1 MDSGAGQAASDA
13 SLLLQSERLELDV
26 VSVEQV
32 SRGEVQ
38 GSADRVHRASG
49 TGDEANASGKHGLV
63 SGEILR
69 SGLEAVREEERGR
82 KRDEKGKKDK
92 KDTKSRGK
100 EVLAIAGE
108 PVRACVV
115 GAQEPGVSHQSTSL
129 LSPNSQERG
138 AAALSHP
145 LPESSSLSSTRRAD
159 GA

>member
-69 SGLEAVREEERGR
+69 SGLGS
-82 KRDEKGKKDK
+82 G
-92 KDTKSRGK
+92 
-100 EVLAIAGE
+100 
-108 PVRACVV
+108 
-115 GAQEPGVSHQSTSL
+115 
-129 LSPNSQERG
+129 
-138 AAALSHP
+138 
-145 LPESSSLSSTRRAD
+145 
-159 GA
+159 